1 MFCICGTL
9 IYVKSNSTK
18 VECLRCK
25 KENSVDMIR
34 PIYTEVEIKG
44 DSCIEAIDVSGAK
57 IKHRCPACGAEEM
70 MYNTVQVRSTDEGQ
84 TVFYSCECGYKFTV
98 QS

>member
-18 VECLRCK
+18 VECPRCK
-25 KENSVDMIR
+25 RENSVDMIK
-34 PIYTEVEIKG
+34 PIHTEVEVQR
-44 DSCIEAIDVSGAK
+44 DLHVEAIDVSGAK
-57 IKHRCPACGAEEM
+57 IKYRCPACGSEEM
-70 MYNTVQVRSTDEGQ
+70 MYNTAQLRSTDEGQ
-84 TVFYSCECGYKFTV
+84 TVFYSCECGHRITV